1 MRRRQ
6 AIETRR
12 DRTALAHDAGLGK
25 LSYMS
30 VLAGMLCAFG
40 SFAVLAAIAGAVL
53 RAFDVDSTRDI
64 SGDWRDVGIGTG
76 IVLALVLFVSYL
88 FGGYVAGR
96 MARRSGAL
104 NGFAAWVLGLLVVA
118 GVGAAV
124 STQTDTETVM
134 DGLRSVGVPTSGDE
148 WEAIGSIA
156 GTAALLAMLIGS
168 LLGGAMGERWHGK
181 LLARALDP
189 TVGPEVDLRGSDGR
203 SVDEDR
209 SDNRTRTLVAS
220 GHRGEGDHFMDRDGG
235 GPAAE
240 TGSAAETPDGDRDG
254 DGWDGDNATRRVDG
268 TSSTLDEDLNRHR

>member
-1 MRRRQ
+1 M
-6 AIETRR
+6 
-12 DRTALAHDAGLGK
+12 ALAHDAGLGK
-25 LSYMS
+25 LSFMS

-53 RAFDVDSTRDI
+53 RALDVDSIRDI

-76 IVLALVLFVSYL
+76 IILALVLFVSYL

-96 MARRSGAL
+96 MARRSGAM

-156 GTAALLAMLIGS
+156 GISALLAMLIGS

-189 TVGPEVDLRGSDGR
+189 TVGPEVDLRDGEGR
-203 SVDEDR
+203 TVDEDR
-209 SDNRTRTLVAS
+209 SESRSRTLVAS
-220 GHRGEGDHFMDRDGG
+220 GRRGDGEHFMDRGG
-235 GPAAE
+235 RGTTAASG
-240 TGSAAETPDGDRDG
+240 TAADAPEGDRDG
-254 DGWDGDNATRRVDG
+254 DGWDGDNPTRHIDD